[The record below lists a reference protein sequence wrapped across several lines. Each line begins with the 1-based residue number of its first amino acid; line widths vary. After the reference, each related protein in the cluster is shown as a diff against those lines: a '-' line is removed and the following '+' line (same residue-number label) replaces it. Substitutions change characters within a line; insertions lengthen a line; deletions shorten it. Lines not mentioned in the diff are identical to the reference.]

1 MASPAR
7 RLARQLLPERLRQS
21 LTARVP
27 SISEGASQAAELGGK
42 PAPISIEVEPLV
54 VAADLEGAVN
64 AAGGGFY
71 ERAWALFQGIP
82 VETWAAKA
90 ADEYVMSGLH
100 VDPDATRATLRELA
114 ESGSR

>member
-27 SISEGASQAAELGGK
+27 SISEGAPQDSK

-100 VDPDATRATLRELA
+100 VDPDATRATLRDRK
-114 ESGSR
+114 SVV